1 MSYEYIGYHGTDS
14 ESVSSILTEHFRP
27 SSSDDDWLGSGVYFF
42 INGIN
47 DPIKL
52 ASIWAKNQAYCA
64 RTRTYKYNKY
74 SVLQAKTTF
83 DKHLDVRKDKD
94 LIAYNT
100 VRERIIEMHDANFQK
115 DRDKKCDDCVMWNMV
130 AKYLKLDVVIHN
142 LYIKNKQ
149 QRIKKINSNVPNTT
163 VMCVKKPCL
172 IDQQTIKEVVQEE
185 DVI

>member
-1 MSYEYIGYHGTDS
+1 M
-14 ESVSSILTEHFRP
+14 
-27 SSSDDDWLGSGVYFF
+27 
-42 INGIN
+42 
-47 DPIKL
+47 
-52 ASIWAKNQAYCA
+52 
-64 RTRTYKYNKY
+64 
-74 SVLQAKTTF
+74 LQAKTTF